1 MNIDLLYFSILLNI
15 FLTSVIIFTTFEKIS
30 FIKKRKFSK
39 AKLRL
44 NKHINERKKLI
55 KEIRNNFKSVN
66 KKKTIY
72 GYPWWPWFK

>member
-15 FLTSVIIFTTFEKIS
+15 FLTSLFIFTNFEKIS
-30 FIKKRKFSK
+30 FIKKRRFSK

-55 KEIRNNFKSVN
+55 KEIRNNLKTVS

>member
-1 MNIDLLYFSILLNI
+1 MQAFK
-15 FLTSVIIFTTFEKIS
+15 KIP